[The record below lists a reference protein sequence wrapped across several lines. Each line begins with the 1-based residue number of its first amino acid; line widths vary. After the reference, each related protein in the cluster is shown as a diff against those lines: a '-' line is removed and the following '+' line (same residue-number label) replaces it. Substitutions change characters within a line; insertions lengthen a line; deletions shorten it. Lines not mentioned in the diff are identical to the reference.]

1 MNRTGC
7 GPSWN
12 LGGSKKEW
20 ASIADYKIDL
30 GLLLKRIA
38 ERSGKIESVGYCL
51 SPDTTTV
58 QALPSSWKDLQI
70 DGPMSKVS

>member
-1 MNRTGC
+1 
-7 GPSWN
+7 
-12 LGGSKKEW
+12 
-20 ASIADYKIDL
+20 
-30 GLLLKRIA
+30 LLKRIA
-38 ERSGKIESVGYCL
+38 ERSDKIESVGYCL